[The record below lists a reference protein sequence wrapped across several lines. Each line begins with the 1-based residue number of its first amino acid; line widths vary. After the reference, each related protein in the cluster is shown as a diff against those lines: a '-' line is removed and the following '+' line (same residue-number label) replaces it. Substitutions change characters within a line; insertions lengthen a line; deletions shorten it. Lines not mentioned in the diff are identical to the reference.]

1 MQMWLF
7 IQYSNIIVSMQIAF
21 NIDSELDKA
30 VVLCIR
36 VNSFKFFGLKSPINR
51 QPIFQRTY
59 LGTYTKEMFLFKANK
74 E

>member
-1 MQMWLF
+1 
-7 IQYSNIIVSMQIAF
+7 MQIAF

-30 VVLCIR
+30 VVLFIR
-36 VNSFKFFGLKSPINR
+36 VISFEFFGLKSPINR

-74 E
+74 D